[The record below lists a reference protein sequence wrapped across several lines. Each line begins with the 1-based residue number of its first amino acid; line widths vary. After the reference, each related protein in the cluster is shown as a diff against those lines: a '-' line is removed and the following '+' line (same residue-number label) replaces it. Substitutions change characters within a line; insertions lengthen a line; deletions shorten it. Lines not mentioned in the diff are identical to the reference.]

1 MKKATLFILSVFV
14 IQLHVSAQSCLPD
27 GIIFNS
33 QASIDSFQIN
43 YPNCTE
49 IEGSVSI
56 SGEDITSL
64 EGLNSLT
71 AIGGGLAILQ
81 NPLLNNL
88 AGLDNIH
95 SINEYLVFL
104 MNDSLANIA
113 ALEGLTHLGGYM
125 DITFNHSLSN
135 LSGLDNLD
143 SIGGHLYIHGND
155 ALQSLTGLNEII
167 HIEGDVQIWSNT
179 ALTEL
184 TGLDNLTSIDGYLD
198 IESNSALINFN
209 GLNNLMSIG
218 GYLKIK
224 ENNAL
229 INLTGLHNI
238 TSIEYLQIWDN
249 QGLTS
254 LTGMEGLTTVELY
267 ISIRDNVSL
276 LSLSGIDHIEAATI
290 QSLYIVGN
298 TSLTTCEV
306 ESVCDYIAQPNG
318 EIIIGSNGTGCA
330 NEEEVED
337 ACEGLGIQ
345 DSYAATAISIY
356 PNPANKLI
364 SISSKQDILV
374 HVVIIYDGIGKKVM
388 LKEGSDPTIDIS
400 ALSPGMYL
408 VEIVSGKLKYRKK
421 LIVND

>member
-1 MKKATLFILSVFV
+1 MKKSFFLILISLL
-14 IQLHVSAQSCLPD
+14 IHGLISAQSCLPD

-33 QASIDSFQIN
+33 QAAIDSFQIN

-64 EGLNSLT
+64 DGLNSLT

-81 NPLLNNL
+81 NPVLNNL
-88 AGLDNIH
+88 AGLDNIY

-113 ALEGLTHLGGYM
+113 ALENLTFMGGYM
-125 DITFNHSLSN
+125 DIAFNHSLTD

-155 ALQSLTGLNEII
+155 AFQSLTGLNEII

-179 ALTEL
+179 SLTEL
-184 TGLDNLTSIDGYLD
+184 TGLDNLTSIGGHLV
-198 IESNSALINFN
+198 IESNNALINFT
-209 GLNNLMSIG
+209 GLNNLTSIG

-238 TSIEYLQIWDN
+238 NSIEYLQVWDN
-249 QGLTS
+249 PGLTS
-254 LTGMEGLTTVELY
+254 LTGMEGLTSVELY

-290 QSLYIVGN
+290 QNLYIVGN

-306 ESVCDYIAQPNG
+306 ESVCNYIAQPNG

-330 NEEEVED
+330 NQEEVED
-337 ACEGLGIQ
+337 ACEGLGVQ
-345 DSYAATAISIY
+345 DNYAATAISIY
-356 PNPANKLI
+356 PNPSNKLM
-364 SISSKQDILV
+364 SITNKQDILINE
-374 HVVIIYDGIGKKVM
+374 VIIYDGIGQKV
-388 LKEGSDPTIDIS
+388 LHQVGSNPTLDIS
-400 ALSPGMYL
+400 ALNPGLYL

-421 LIVND
+421 LIVNK